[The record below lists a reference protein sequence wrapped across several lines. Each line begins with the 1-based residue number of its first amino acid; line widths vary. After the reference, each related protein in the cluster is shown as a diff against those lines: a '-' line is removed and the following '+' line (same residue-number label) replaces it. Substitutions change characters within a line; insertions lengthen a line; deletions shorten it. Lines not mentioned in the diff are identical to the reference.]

1 MLKAIAEP
9 REELSPW
16 APKMITF
23 KIHPDKIR
31 DVIGKGGSVIQKI
44 TADSGAKVDIND
56 DGTVCVSAI
65 NGAACEAAKKM
76 IMTIV
81 KDPEVGDVFYGK
93 VVRIMGF
100 GAFVQIAP
108 GKDGLVHI
116 SKLEKHRVERVED
129 VVKVGDMVWVKVIEI
144 DDKGRINLSR
154 KDVKDSEK
162 VQ

>member
-1 MLKAIAEP
+1 MHIN
-9 REELSPW
+9 
-16 APKMITF
+16 
-23 KIHPDKIR
+23 PDKIR

-44 TADSGAKVDIND
+44 TAESGAKIDIAE
-56 DGTVCVSAI
+56 DGTVSIASI
-65 NGAACEAAKKM
+65 NGADGEKAKKM
-76 IMTIV
+76 IETIV

-93 VVRIMGF
+93 VVRLMGF

-116 SKLEKHRVERVED
+116 SKLEKRRVERVED

-154 KDVKDSEK
+154 KDVKEEEK
-162 VQ
+162 VL